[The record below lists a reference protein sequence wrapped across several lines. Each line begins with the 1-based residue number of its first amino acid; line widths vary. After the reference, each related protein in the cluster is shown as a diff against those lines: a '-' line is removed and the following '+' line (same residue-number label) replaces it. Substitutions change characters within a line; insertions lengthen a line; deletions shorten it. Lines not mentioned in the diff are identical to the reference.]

1 MRTKQKREYKMVSV
15 FYERTGLHCSGV
27 STLDFELVNAD
38 RAWSILFLQ
47 GSLTRKLEKI

>member
-1 MRTKQKREYKMVSV
+1 MRTKQKLEYKMVSV

-27 STLDFELVNAD
+27 STLDFEQVNAD